1 MERYKNKWFSLT
13 LEKDLKKESFGVNIH
28 CKEDGIHMTVPP
40 YPTSGDDFTD
50 TYSKEML
57 KEDYETTLLVKKI
70 QNFVKDYQINVDLES
85 AVYGDNIKIKLNV
98 ENA

>member
-1 MERYKNKWFSLT
+1 MERYKNKWFRLT

-40 YPTSGDDFTD
+40 YPTIGDDFTD
-50 TYSKEML
+50 TYAKEML

>member
-1 MERYKNKWFSLT
+1 MERYKNKWFRLT
-13 LEKDLKKESFGVNIH
+13 LEKDLKKESVGVNIH

-50 TYSKEML
+50 TYAKEML